1 MLLWARL
8 HNPNWN
14 PWEDTEADSCYWN
27 DLLFCTL
34 LSLLNGVHKYL
45 KSYWQ
50 YLTWEEGK
58 LKIVL
63 WKIEILGLTWLWQFW
78 RVFYVMIEL
87 QRRSILTN
95 TWCKRLFYYMWWHTQ
110 LCSTLFIQGPFW
122 KGLMSYIKQA
132 IMWCIRKRGWMWH
145 SSQTVQN
152 LLSGATT
159 YILHIIFASKRIWI

>member
-1 MLLWARL
+1 MRKQTA
-8 HNPNWN
+8 
-14 PWEDTEADSCYWN
+14 AIWN

-63 WKIEILGLTWLWQFW
+63 WKIEMLGLTWLWQFW
-78 RVFYVMIEL
+78 KVFYVMIEL

-145 SSQTVQN
+145 SSQTIQT
-152 LLSGATT
+152 LLSGTT
-159 YILHIIFASKRIWI
+159 KYILRIIFASKRICI